1 MGLSV
6 FSEVGRLRRVLIH
19 RPGPEIDC
27 MVPEMMQHLLFDD
40 ILDGGEAREEHDSF
54 RNILERAGVET
65 LDAETLLGEVL
76 EDSAARI
83 ELVDR
88 VARRYGLGEG
98 TIRKLEAPGPA
109 ALASVMIAG
118 LRTHDRAEERRR
130 RFFDLPPVPNYFF
143 QRDPQFVVGDRVYLS
158 AMATEARQ
166 REPLL
171 AEEIFLRHPA
181 LGGPASVV
189 RLAPPPAGDPGHDPD
204 RAEPTLE
211 GGDVLVASSEV
222 LLVGLSERTN
232 RRGAEALGEE
242 LRTRQ
247 TSFRHLIVVELPP
260 RRSFMHLDTVFTFI
274 DRDLCLAYLPVVEPG
289 RAQSAHVYHV
299 DLDAE
304 HLTFRLAPSLLE
316 ALAEVG
322 IEPEVVP
329 CGGADDRIV
338 QEREQWTDG
347 ANAFAIEPGVVVL
360 YRRNH
365 RTVEELASR
374 GWRVLDADQVAAGA
388 PVVDRGPT
396 VVTLWANELSR
407 ARGGPRCMT
416 MPLERAPL

>member
-1 MGLSV
+1 
-6 FSEVGRLRRVLIH
+6 
-19 RPGPEIDC
+19 

-40 ILDGGEAREEHDSF
+40 ILDGEEAREEHDSF
-54 RNILERAGVET
+54 RRILKRAGVET
-65 LDAETLLGEVL
+65 LHAATLLAEVL
-76 EDSAARI
+76 EEGEGRA

-98 TIRKLEAPGPA
+98 AIRKLEGLAPA
-109 ALASVMIAG
+109 ALASQLIAG
-118 LRTHDRAEERRR
+118 LRTHDRTEERRR
-130 RFFDLPPVPNYFF
+130 RFFELPPVPNYFF

-158 AMATEARQ
+158 AMATEARE

-171 AEEIFLRHPA
+171 AGEIFGRHPA

-189 RLAPPPAGDPGHDPD
+189 RLGPPPVGDPEHDPD

-211 GGDVLVASSEV
+211 GGDVLVANHEV
-222 LLVGLSERTN
+222 LLVGLSVRTN
-232 RRGAEALGEE
+232 RRGVEALGEE
-242 LRTRQ
+242 LRARQ

-329 CGGADDRIV
+329 CGGAEDRIV

-347 ANAFAIEPGVVVL
+347 ANAFTIEPGVIVL
-360 YRRNH
+360 YRRNR
-365 RTVEELASR
+365 RTVEELAGR
-374 GWRVLDADQVAAGA
+374 GWRVLDAEQVAAGA
-388 PVVDRGPT
+388 PVVDHGPT
-396 VVTLWANELSR
+396 VITLWANELSR

-416 MPLERAPL
+416 MPLARAPL